1 PDDLRVPGA
10 ESLPSQRETV
20 DAPLLLDD
28 AGAPADGQHGC
39 RLGSAAGGRV
49 RPVHA
54 RLALALPEDCVSQP
68 SRAVSRIRRPGGH
81 AAAPPCRLEAR
92 LLSLLAVPYLQ
103 RPAPSRA
110 QVADAHL
117 PD

>member
-1 PDDLRVPGA
+1 MPGA
-10 ESLPSQRETV
+10 EPFSANREV
-20 DAPLLLDD
+20 IDATPLLDD
-28 AGAPADGQHGC
+28 AFPPADGQHGGG
-39 RLGSAAGGRV
+39 LGPAAGGRV

-54 RLALALPEDCVSQP
+54 RPALALPEDCVSQP